1 MDNEYK
7 VEENRSFFYK
17 LYKKLLYKNKGY
29 KQLILWYLLIIFI
42 GALLLFFPFTKT
54 SDGKEYDINFLDVL
68 FISSSAFSDTG
79 LNVFSI
85 SDVYNLFG
93 QLIIFFLIMLGGIGW
108 FTFKYFIITFIF
120 YNSKNRKIESEAKRE
135 LGETHNSET
144 KEIIKVAVFS
154 MILGIIIFGIIFG
167 IIFATVDPRPSEDYI
182 NAGYTGT
189 ELKGDWGQ
197 SFWTGFFHANASINN
212 AGFDILNGNTSLA
225 EYYSNY
231 GFQVLTLILFI
242 FGGIGFAVIYDIKKN
257 IVNKSKGQGF
267 KFSLFTKISALIYFS
282 VAFIGLILVYITE
295 AIKYAIDEGSS
306 FLGNSNYG
314 NMGEKY
320 WALTF
325 NTFSTRNCG
334 FSTFDLNELS
344 DTSKGIYILM
354 MFIGSGPGS
363 TAGGIRTTTTAILL
377 IYFFSLFKKQERKN
391 VIFNKKISNETIDL
405 SKKIFLSSLVI
416 VFSVSII
423 ISIEDV
429 WVNDNIDSYLSALFI
444 ATSAFG
450 TTGLS
455 IGTSTVNGISTI
467 GISTEIFGILTMIIG
482 QIGVANLIKA
492 SSRYDENKL
501 KHRKINMSFYLEEDL
516 NLG

>member
-1 MDNEYK
+1 MDNEYTQ
-7 VEENRSFFYK
+7 EEDKSFFYK
-17 LYKKLLYKNKGY
+17 FYKRLFYKNKGY

-54 SDGKEYDINFLDVL
+54 DVGKTEDINFLDVL

-79 LNVFSI
+79 LSVFSV
-85 SDVYNLFG
+85 SDVYNTFG
-93 QLIIFFLIMLGGIGW
+93 ELIIFFLIMLGGIGW

-120 YNSKNRKIESEAKRE
+120 SNKKDRKTEGEAKRE

-144 KEIIKVAVFS
+144 KEIIKVAAFS
-154 MILGIIIFGIIFG
+154 MIFGIIIFGIIFG
-167 IIFATVDPRPSEDYI
+167 ILFATIDPKPSQAYIEDPV
-182 NAGYTGT
+182 NSGT
-189 ELKGDWGQ
+189 DLKGDWGH
-197 SFWTGFFHANASINN
+197 SFLVGFFHANSSINN
-212 AGFDILNGNTSLA
+212 AGFDILAGNTSFA
-225 EYYSNY
+225 EYYGNY
-231 GFQVLTLILFI
+231 GIQVLTLLLFV

-257 IVNKSKGQGF
+257 IVNKSKGKSF
-267 KFSLFTKISALIYFS
+267 KFSLFTKISVLIYFS
-282 VAFIGLILVYITE
+282 VAFIGLFLVYIIE
-295 AIKYAIDEGSS
+295 AISYGIDKSNS
-306 FLGNSNYG
+306 FLGNDAYG

-325 NTFSTRNCG
+325 NTFSTRNSG

-344 DTSKGIYILM
+344 NTSKGVDIVM

-377 IYFFSLFKKQERKN
+377 IWFFSLFKKAERKN
-391 VIFNKKISNETIDL
+391 IIFNKKISNETINL
-405 SKKIFLSSLVI
+405 SKKIFISSLII

-423 ISIEDV
+423 VALGDV
-429 WVNDNIDSYLSALFI
+429 WLGDNIDSYLSALFI
-444 ATSAFG
+444 SASAFG

-455 IGTSTVNGISTI
+455 IGTTQIS
-467 GISTEIFGILTMIIG
+467 ISTEIFIIFTMIIG
-482 QIGVANLIKA
+482 QIGIANLIKA

-501 KHRKINMSFYLEEDL
+501 KHKKINMTFYLEEDV